1 MASFR
6 HAVLSHHNEQQKHLS
21 DYIMQKGKKQNIS
34 FRTTLI
40 SLSSWNST
48 GYIHYLVGII
58 C

>member
-21 DYIMQKGKKQNIS
+21 DYIMQKSEKHTIS

-40 SLSSWNST
+40 SLSSENST
-48 GYIHYLVGII
+48 KYIYYLVGII